1 VNPAAARRAE
11 LWIAA
16 AVLVVGLWGLVLA
29 RQLSL
34 TASRG
39 ARIAD
44 SVQFS
49 PLGALVVVVLAAVAL
64 AGAALGAQKLVL
76 ASGAGFA
83 AIAIVTLALLGRQAN
98 WLGARGSNVSL
109 LVGAAVGLVVLA
121 AAPREQEAT
130 PEHQPDQSA
139 AP

>member
-16 AVLVVGLWGLVLA
+16 AVLVVGLWGLALA
-29 RQLSL
+29 RQLSF

-49 PLGALVVVVLAAVAL
+49 PLGALVVVALAALAL
-64 AGAALGAQKLVL
+64 VGAALGTQKLVL

-83 AIAIVTLALLGRQAN
+83 ATAIVTLALLGRGAN
-98 WLGARGSNVSL
+98 WFGARGSNVSL

-130 PEHQPDQSA
+130 PEHQTAQSA